1 MRRGPKP
8 AKSKE
13 AKPPVARQSPKGDG
27 ARVSDLENR
36 LAEALAQQAA
46 TSDILKVI
54 SRSTFDL
61 TPVLQTLAGNAT
73 RLCSADAGMI
83 RKLDGEV
90 LRAVAEC
97 GIPRELY
104 EFDQRHPL
112 PPGRGTIA
120 GRAALERR
128 TVHIPDVLADPEYQN
143 TEAQQLGG
151 YRTLMAV
158 PMLREGAL
166 IGVFVLHRFRVEPFT
181 DRQIGVLQTFADQA
195 VIAIENVRLFKELE
209 AKNRDLSEALEQQTA
224 TSESPEGDQPVDLRA
239 TARAGDSRR
248 ERGQAVRRRVGSH
261 PSGRRGTPARG
272 SLLPGL
278 LRVQGVCATS
288 GAQARAWILRR
299 TGRTGAPHRSHP
311 GRIGRSRI
319 RPHRGATARWVSGF
333 AVGPHAPG
341 RHAGRSV
348 HNDAKRTASLHR

>member
-46 TSDILKVI
+46 TSEILNVI

-73 RLCSADAGMI
+73 RLCSADAGII

-195 VIAIENVRLFKELE
+195 VIAIENVRLFTQLQEKNGALTE
-209 AKNRDLSEALEQQTA
+209 AHAQVSESLEQQTA
-224 TSESPEGDQPVDLRA
+224 TSEILRVISSSPTDIQPVLDA
-239 TARAGDSRR
+239 VAESAARLCQAFDGSIFRLNEEALLLVAHHGSIPAGPVGQFTLPLSA
-248 ERGQAVRRRVGSH
+248 ERWEAVRCS
-261 PSGRRGTPARG
+261 SGR
-272 SLLPGL
+272 
-278 LRVQGVCATS
+278 
-288 GAQARAWILRR
+288 
-299 TGRTGAPHRSHP
+299 
-311 GRIGRSRI
+311 
-319 RPHRGATARWVSGF
+319 
-333 AVGPHAPG
+333 
-341 RHAGRSV
+341 
-348 HNDAKRTASLHR
+348 